1 MSDFYIQNLEISNLM
16 NYGDLRVITD
26 NELKKKQT

>member
-26 NELKKKQT
+26 NELK

>member
-16 NYGDLRVITD
+16 NSGDLRVITD
-26 NELKKKQT
+26 NELK